1 MMQVHIEKVLDL
13 KRQLREINSV
23 DLKEIVWLKEG
34 KAVECLQVDIDDWR
48 FTGLNNTDFV
58 EFYLEEYE

>member
-1 MMQVHIEKVLDL
+1 MQVHIEKVLDL

-23 DLKEIVWLKEG
+23 PIKEIIWLKNGNKIEY
-34 KAVECLQVDIDDWR
+34 LQQDLEDFR

-58 EFYLEEYE
+58 DFYLENY

>member
-1 MMQVHIEKVLDL
+1 MQVHIEKVLDL

-23 DLKEIVWLKEG
+23 PIKEIIWLKNGSKIEY
-34 KAVECLQVDIDDWR
+34 LQQDLEDFR

-58 EFYLEEYE
+58 EFYLEHYE